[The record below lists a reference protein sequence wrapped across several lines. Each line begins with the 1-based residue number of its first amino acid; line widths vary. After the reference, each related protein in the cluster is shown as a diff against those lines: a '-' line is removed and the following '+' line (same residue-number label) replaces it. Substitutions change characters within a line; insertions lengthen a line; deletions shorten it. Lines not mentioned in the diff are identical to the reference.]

1 MRRIAAIGLL
11 CASLFAPD
19 ASAQQKIE
27 SLDLTVTTTPAVATD
42 YLFRGISQT
51 RSRPALQL
59 GLDVAHGSGFYVGAF
74 GSNVAFMG
82 ARARQEVDALAGYRF
97 EALSVQWDIGAIYYA
112 YPGFRSA
119 PGQFDLDYTEVML
132 KATREIDSHKL
143 LATLAWSPDFFGRSG
158 TGIYVEGGADIALP
172 MEFTLAGRIGHQWIQ
187 RNVRFGAPDYLNW
200 SIAISRPLV
209 AGFTLAVGYYD
220 TNVSRAQCGGGQTI
234 CAPRA
239 MVTLSRPF

>member
-74 GSNVAFMG
+74 GSNVVFPG
-82 ARARQEVDALAGYRF
+82 ASARQEVDALAGYRF
-97 EALSVQWDIGAIYYA
+97 EALSVQ
-112 YPGFRSA
+112 
-119 PGQFDLDYTEVML
+119 
-132 KATREIDSHKL
+132 
-143 LATLAWSPDFFGRSG
+143 
-158 TGIYVEGGADIALP
+158 
-172 MEFTLAGRIGHQWIQ
+172 
-187 RNVRFGAPDYLNW
+187 
-200 SIAISRPLV
+200 
-209 AGFTLAVGYYD
+209 
-220 TNVSRAQCGGGQTI
+220 
-234 CAPRA
+234 
-239 MVTLSRPF
+239 